1 MRDGTVLVRGDITF
15 RIYDAGVEHFVPLLA
30 HFVGVIVAGDR
41 GPERGVG
48 KPFVPEGRFW
58 SRAGIMVPEKLA
70 QRGHLLLMTGH
81 FELWKIVRRRGAEQ
95 DRADAACAD

>member
-1 MRDGTVLVRGDITF
+1 
-15 RIYDAGVEHFVPLLA
+15 
-30 HFVGVIVAGDR
+30 
-41 GPERGVG
+41 
-48 KPFVPEGRFW
+48 
-58 SRAGIMVPEKLA
+58 MVPEKLA